1 MRNPNP
7 SRSTDLHRN
16 VRRFVRRQRRWIA
29 AAFASLAVLCGLS
42 ALTPGDPPVS
52 SLLVAA
58 ADLPTGHVLTA
69 NDLTYATWSA
79 ESTAQLPVSDQA
91 SVLGR
96 PLAAPIARGE
106 PLTATRVVGPN
117 YLDRLEGAQRTG
129 LVGAPVRLAD
139 ANQAQLIRPGDR
151 IDVLAATDAR
161 ESTVARTVATDA
173 LVLSVP
179 GAAQTGGDGFLTKV
193 GPSSDGSA
201 VTILGVTPDTAIE
214 LAAAAT
220 RGSLSIVMKSTNR
233 Q

>member
-1 MRNPNP
+1 MPTLSH
-7 SRSTDLHRN
+7 SRSADVHRN
-16 VRRFVRRQRRWIA
+16 LRRFLRRQRRWVA
-29 AAFASLAVLCGLS
+29 AALASLAVLCALS

-58 ADLPTGHVLTA
+58 ADMPTGHVLTA

-79 ESTAQLPVSDQA
+79 ESAVQLPLTDQA

-96 PLAAPIARGE
+96 PLAAPIERGE
-106 PLTATRVVGPN
+106 PLTSTRVVGPN
-117 YLDRLEGAQRTG
+117 YLDQLQGTQQAE

-139 ANQAQLIRPGDR
+139 AHQAQLIRPGDR
-151 IDVLAATDAR
+151 IDVLAASDTR
-161 ESTVARTVATDA
+161 ESSIARTVATDA

-179 GAAQTGGDGFLTKV
+179 GTADTTGEGFLNKV
-193 GPSSDGSA
+193 GPSNDGSV
-201 VTILGVTPDTAIE
+201 VTILGVTADTALE

-220 RGSLSIVMKSTNR
+220 RGSLSIVIKSTDR